1 MVSLS
6 ETIDNYALYEKRWAF
21 SFPDYRIDIRDII
34 CYSYS
39 RGCYNYDIYAY
50 KEPDN
55 EVRIVCYK
63 NAEIVVDE
71 VVISLEDFID
81 CLQVNDF

>member
-6 ETIDNYALYEKRWAF
+6 EEIDNYAIYEKRWAF
-21 SFPDYRIDIRDII
+21 SFPDYRNDIRDII

-39 RGCYNYDIYAY
+39 KGCYNYDIYAY

>member
-6 ETIDNYALYEKRWAF
+6 ETIDNYAIYEKRWAF

-39 RGCYNYDIYAY
+39 KGCYNYDIYAY

-55 EVRIVCYK
+55 EVRIVCYR
-63 NAEIVVDE
+63 NAEIVDEE
-71 VVISLEDFID
+71 VVTSLEDFIE